1 MRSGE
6 PSTGGKATS
15 RSPSEGKRSRVGN
28 PDRPPSDLAVIGL
41 GNVILR
47 DEGLG
52 VLATWIL
59 EANYAFSPEVRFLDG
74 GVLGL
79 DLVSEF
85 ERHSTLLVLDA
96 VASLDPPGTI
106 YRFPGEA
113 LWKREGPARTAH
125 EVDLLDVLKVAS
137 LLGPV
142 PNLVLLGMVPA
153 EVGGPALGLSPLLQK
168 PFRRY
173 LAAILREI
181 RHLGIR
187 VRNKARISLPEILEA
202 KTRNERP

>member
-1 MRSGE
+1 
-6 PSTGGKATS
+6 
-15 RSPSEGKRSRVGN
+15 
-28 PDRPPSDLAVIGL
+28 L

-59 EANYAFSPEVRFLDG
+59 EANYAFSPELRFLDG

-85 ERHSTLLVLDA
+85 ERHSRLLVLDA

-187 VRNKARISLPEILEA
+187 VRNKARTSLPEILEA
-202 KTRNERP
+202 KTRSERP

>member
-1 MRSGE
+1 M
-6 PSTGGKATS
+6 
-15 RSPSEGKRSRVGN
+15 
-28 PDRPPSDLAVIGL
+28 IGL

-52 VLATWIL
+52 VLATWVL
-59 EANYAFSPEVRFLDG
+59 EANYAFAPEVRFFDG

-85 ERHSTLLVLDA
+85 ELHAQILVLDA
-96 VASLDPPGTI
+96 IASLDPPGTI

-142 PNLVLLGMVPA
+142 PDLVLLGMVPA
-153 EVGGPALGLSPLLQK
+153 EVGGPALGLSPAIEK
-168 PFRRY
+168 PFARFLSRV
-173 LAAILREI
+173 LREM
-181 RHLGIR
+181 RSLGIR
-187 VRNKARISLPEILEA
+187 IRKRADTSLPEILEA
-202 KTRNERP
+202 KMRIWRP